1 VLNISLKTF
10 FYTLRH
16 QAQVIYPA
24 SNVKTLCN
32 RRVLTQKEAF
42 CGKFLNDGR
51 IFLLFYRRLLKAMWR
66 IGKTYIGT
74 HWQVEPAARL
84 ESMLHTQEIFS
95 DLYPFFTRR
104 PLHD

>member
-1 VLNISLKTF
+1 MPISIYSYVLNISLKTF

-51 IFLLFYRRLLKAMWR
+51 IFLLFYRRLLKAILE
-66 IGKTYIGT
+66 IGKTYIRPPARSRIGCT
-74 HWQVEPAARL
+74 PREYAAEPR
-84 ESMLHTQEIFS
+84 IF
-95 DLYPFFTRR
+95 F
-104 PLHD
+104 